1 MTMELVVRGVPRALA
16 RDAWWFGAE
25 VSGAD
30 DLPPDEPAGTRR
42 GAQRPVFLLL
52 ALVAFAD
59 VLFWR
64 HTPGLS
70 LPVFAMA
77 VFAAAA
83 VGQPWRSVRWPLVLL
98 GIAVLPAI
106 EYVQLLSVLFLA
118 AGLLAA
124 IAWIHMPQTRR
135 LGEIARRAAQLGLQ
149 MPLKGLRD
157 LKSGLKQARNTEPT
171 GRRTLSGALRT
182 WGVPIGGTAVLIGLL
197 LDANPILADWTAH
210 AFDLDIDVIDLTSRA
225 LFWAGIAAILWPL
238 VSAAETTS
246 LPTPPMA
253 DRPIRRPFAPGLN
266 AGSVLRALV
275 LFNLVLGVQTVMD
288 AALLWGE
295 GQLPEGMSYA
305 EYAHRG
311 AYPLVAAALLAGGFA
326 LAARP
331 FLDESRLLRPLVLL
345 WLVQNVLLCL
355 SSAKRLD
362 LYVDAFGLTYLRVY
376 VMIWIAV
383 VGIALSLT
391 AWQIWKRRAN
401 SWLLL
406 RYTLL
411 GVGVLYLSSF
421 VNFAQVIARHN
432 LDTGDRPLDWIYL
445 ASLPDLV
452 NPTVLASD
460 AYADLEHPVYRAMF
474 ALPDP
479 IDGWR
484 DWGFRRWRVE
494 ASIPQAEPKEAEGED
509 TGGR

>member
-1 MTMELVVRGVPRALA
+1 M
-16 RDAWWFGAE
+16 
-25 VSGAD
+25 
-30 DLPPDEPAGTRR
+30 
-42 GAQRPVFLLL
+42 
-52 ALVAFAD
+52 
-59 VLFWR
+59 
-64 HTPGLS
+64 
-70 LPVFAMA
+70 
-77 VFAAAA
+77 
-83 VGQPWRSVRWPLVLL
+83 
-98 GIAVLPAI
+98 
-106 EYVQLLSVLFLA
+106 
-118 AGLLAA
+118 
-124 IAWIHMPQTRR
+124 
-135 LGEIARRAAQLGLQ
+135 
-149 MPLKGLRD
+149 
-157 LKSGLKQARNTEPT
+157 
-171 GRRTLSGALRT
+171 
-182 WGVPIGGTAVLIGLL
+182 PIGGTAVLIGLL
-197 LDANPILADWTAH
+197 VDANPILADWTAQ
-210 AFDLDIDVIDLTSRA
+210 AFDLDLDLVDLTSRA
-225 LFWAGIAAILWPL
+225 FFWAGIAAILWPL
-238 VSAAETTS
+238 VSVAESAS
-246 LPTPPMA
+246 LPTPPG
-253 DRPIRRPFAPGLN
+253 DDGPIHRPVPPGLN

-295 GQLPEGMSYA
+295 GQLPAGMSYA

-311 AYPLVAAALLAGGFA
+311 AYPLVATALLAGIFT

-345 WLVQNVLLCL
+345 WLAQNVLLCL

-383 VGIALSLT
+383 VAIGLSLT

-406 RYTLL
+406 RYILL

-432 LDTGDRPLDWIYL
+432 LDTDDRPLDWIYL

-452 NPTVLASD
+452 NPTILASD
-460 AYADLEHPVYRAMF
+460 AYADLDDPVYRAMF
-474 ALPDP
+474 RLPDP

-484 DWGFRRWRVE
+484 DWGFRRWRVG
-494 ASIPQAEPKEAEGED
+494 ASIPQAEPKEAESAD